1 MPLWP
6 HFSQVPLSQHT
17 RHTGV
22 FTCLWTCQVCSW
34 LRCSCLL
41 FLVLGSLF
49 PLMASGPCLDSSSV
63 RTPLRHYSTPSLH
76 SPFLLAHFIASH
88 PPAWK
93 AVMCLFYLFS
103 PGKVN
108 FVHWCVLGLMC
119 TQKTVVILRIHYVK
133 EASVD
138 KDGSQ
143 LMKGSPPRKS
153 AFQEHGVG
161 VGWGRL
167 KLLRGSPLFAA
178 DIINRKVL
186 LWNRGFKYSL
196 SFAPTWGME
205 MRFDPPE
212 PNFCFHKMGTKV
224 LIWVWLQ
231 NLTMPMI
238 QRVPGNWLL
247 NYLKIMWV
255 YVRTTSNR

>member
-1 MPLWP
+1 M
-6 HFSQVPLSQHT
+6 
-17 RHTGV
+17 
-22 FTCLWTCQVCSW
+22 
-34 LRCSCLL
+34 L

-63 RTPLRHYSTPSLH
+63 RTSLRHYSTPSLH

-108 FVHWCVLGLMC
+108 FVHWCVLGLTC

-186 LWNRGFKYSL
+186 LWNVGLSTPCPSHQLEAWKCDLIHQNPISASTKWELRFLFGFDC
-196 SFAPTWGME
+196 
-205 MRFDPPE
+205 R
-212 PNFCFHKMGTKV
+212 
-224 LIWVWLQ
+224 I
-231 NLTMPMI
+231 
-238 QRVPGNWLL
+238 
-247 NYLKIMWV
+247 
-255 YVRTTSNR
+255 